1 MKQYEGVLSS
11 QKNIN
16 RLVEAVQNA
25 RSEYIRSDIL
35 GLLWGIVGKT
45 IMGNMVG
52 KSYQIKSDFDMFGD
66 SPKERLANLSADG
79 YLVFCKAVMTFD
91 LKLGVPFLAYIAQKI
106 IWKLISDK
114 RDNAKRTNHVVIGP
128 KLKANTSDDSTE
140 DPFITLLERTSSKVD
155 VEGNCFRKDAVLQIK
170 RVAASEPKITAY
182 FEACQEL
189 CNQGYRGSD
198 AEVARY
204 MGCTRASTGI
214 YRKKLVRLL
223 AENGMDF
230 NSLVATAA

>member
-1 MKQYEGVLSS
+1 MKQCEGVLSS

-66 SPKERLANLSADG
+66 SPKERLANLAADG

-106 IWKLISDK
+106 VWKLISDK
-114 RDNAKRTNHVVIGP
+114 RANAKRTNHMVIGSR
-128 KLKANTSDDSTE
+128 LKASSFNDSPE
-140 DPFITLLERTSSKVD
+140 DPFIALLEKTSNKED
-155 VEGNCFRKDAVLQIK
+155 VEGNCFRKDAVLKIK
-170 RVAASEPKITAY
+170 QVAASEPKITAY
-182 FEACQEL
+182 IEACQEL

-198 AEVARY
+198 AEVARH

-223 AENGMDF
+223 AEKGMDF
-230 NSLVATAA
+230 NSLVAAAA